1 MEPMEAYF
9 RERVAVQRLGDEGLS
24 ASMSFPPDLQG
35 PPDTTHG
42 GGVTAMLLELTRLY
56 LSAVGEGRALEG
68 AVSMEVRLHR
78 ALPLETVVQGTV
90 RRVDGGWHTRIDQ
103 DERPIAEAELRPADH
118 VPGPEAALR
127 PAWEASIRAGS
138 LVPAY
143 PMCLGCG
150 VQNARG
156 AQVRFQYDDAWMWRS
171 LAPQPHFRCADG
183 RLFAGYLAIV
193 CDELGWWLGALRQGE
208 CGVSN
213 RLSITL
219 ASPAHGGPLLALGP
233 RALVMGT
240 DPRGRVWQTQ
250 TFVLTPDW
258 RAVAAAAVQF
268 VGSPGFTRL
277 MLPRFLRLDDA
288 GAVERAF
295 PRAQTR
301 R

>member
-9 RERVAVQRLGDEGLS
+9 RERMAVERVGDEGLV
-24 ASMSFPPDLQG
+24 ATTSFPTDLQG

-42 GGVTAMLLELTRLY
+42 GGVTTMLLELTRLY
-56 LSAVGEGRALEG
+56 LATVGETAALEG

-78 ALPLETVVQGTV
+78 PLPLETSVRGTV
-90 RRVDGGWHTRIDQ
+90 RRVEGGWHSRIDLDQ
-103 DERPIAEAELRPADH
+103 RPIAEAEVRLADRVPA
-118 VPGPEAALR
+118 PEPVIR
-127 PAWEASIRAGS
+127 SAWDASTHSGA

-156 AQVRFQYDDAWMWRS
+156 AQVRFQYDGDWMWRS

-183 RLFAGYLAIV
+183 RLFPGYLAIV

-213 RLSITL
+213 RLSLTL
-219 ASPAHGGPLLALGP
+219 ATPAHGGPLLALGP
-233 RALVMGT
+233 RALVTGT

-250 TFVLTPDW
+250 TFVVTPDW
-258 RAVAAAAVQF
+258 RPVAAAAVQF

-288 GAVERAF
+288 GAVARAF
-295 PRAQTR
+295 PRAQTPR
-301 R
+301 